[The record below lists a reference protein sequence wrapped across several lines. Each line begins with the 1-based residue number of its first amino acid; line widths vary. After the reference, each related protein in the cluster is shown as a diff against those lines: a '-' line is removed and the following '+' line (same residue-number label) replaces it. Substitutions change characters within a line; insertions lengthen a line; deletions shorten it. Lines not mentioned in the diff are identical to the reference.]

1 MKKSVLLLA
10 LALVLAF
17 GAIALVGCGGSEEP
31 AEPTDGGTAVAPE
44 IQAIK
49 DAGVLKAGVK
59 VDVPNFGL
67 KDPASGEIDGFEIDL
82 VRALADRL
90 LGDPTAITLE
100 PVTAKTRGPLLDSG
114 QLDVV
119 FATFTI
125 NDERKTQW
133 NFSQPYYQDTVG
145 LLVKKDS
152 GLTTLADFDGKTIGV
167 AQGATSRDAVQAE
180 ADALGIKVSFLE
192 FATYP
197 EINAALESGRV
208 DAFCVDKSILT
219 GYLTDDSVI
228 LADAFSPQ
236 DYGAAAKL
244 GNDALTAEIDA
255 MLNEMVA
262 NGEMDALL
270 AKWNLK

>member
-17 GAIALVGCGGSEEP
+17 GAMALVGCGGTDEP
-31 AEPTDGGTAVAPE
+31 ADPDNGVAAD

-59 VDVPNFGL
+59 VDVPNFGF
-67 KDPASGEIDGFEIDL
+67 KDAASNEIDGFEIDL
-82 VRALADRL
+82 VRAFAKRII
-90 LGDPTAITLE
+90 GDETAIALE

-114 QLDVV
+114 QLDIVV
-119 FATFTI
+119 ATFTI

-133 NFSQPYYQDTVG
+133 NFSQPYYQDEVG
-145 LLVKKDS
+145 LLVKTAS
-152 GLTTLADFDGKTIGV
+152 GLTSLADFDGKTIGV

-180 ADALGIKVSFLE
+180 ADAAGVSVSFLE

-208 DAFCVDKSILT
+208 DAFSVDKSILT
-219 GYLTDDSVI
+219 GYLTADSAI
-228 LADAFSPQ
+228 LPDGFSPQ
-236 DYGAAAKL
+236 DYGAAMKL
-244 GNDALTAEIDA
+244 GNDALTAEFNA
-255 MLNEMVA
+255 MLNEMIA
-262 NGEMDALL
+262 SGEMDTLL
-270 AKWNLK
+270 AKWNLN